1 MLVGFRHNYYKQ
13 KERRELMSAV
23 LARFVETQT
32 RFKFILTFVYLR
44 VMLYMKPASLD
55 RALFSTAGRVTEY
68 DQLSW
73 T

>member
-1 MLVGFRHNYYKQ
+1 
-13 KERRELMSAV
+13 MSAV

-44 VMLYMKPASLD
+44 VMLYMTPASLD